1 MSSPSPESRRTGRF
15 GASRL
20 GLTPIVAL
28 ALLVGAAPPR
38 PVLRVCGD
46 PNNLPFSNE
55 RREGFEN
62 KIAAVLADE
71 LHARLEYSWAPE
83 WRGFIRKTLNA
94 GRCDLLMG
102 VPADNDRVLT
112 TRPYYT
118 STYVFL
124 TRRDRHL
131 TIRSFDDP
139 ELRRLRIGVHFIG
152 DDYVNPPPAHA
163 LARRHIVDN
172 VVGYSIYGDYSKPD
186 PPAELV
192 HAVARGDVDVAVIW
206 GPFAGYFGAREP
218 VPMSVVPVR
227 PAEDP
232 PGLHFTFAIAAGVRR
247 TDTVLRAKID
257 RALVRRHAAIERILR
272 GYKIPLVPDAT
283 SSRMAWRCPA
293 GNKEQACG

>member
-1 MSSPSPESRRTGRF
+1 M
-15 GASRL
+15 
-20 GLTPIVAL
+20 TPLVAL
-28 ALLVGAAPPR
+28 VLLVGAAPAPT
-38 PVLRVCGD
+38 VLRVCAD

-55 RREGFEN
+55 RRQGFEN
-62 KIAAVLADE
+62 RIASVLAAE
-71 LHARLEYSWAPE
+71 LHARLEYSWAPQ

-94 GRCDLLMG
+94 GQCDLLMG
-102 VPADNDRVLT
+102 VPADNDHVLT

-118 STYVFL
+118 SSYVFL

-139 ELRRLRIGVHFIG
+139 RLRRLRIGVHFIG

-172 VVGYSIYGDYSKPD
+172 VKGYSIYGDYSKPD
-186 PPAELV
+186 PPSELV
-192 HAVARGDVDVAVIW
+192 RAVARGDVDVAVIW

-218 VPMSVVPVR
+218 VPMSVVSVR

-247 TDTVLRAKID
+247 SDTVLRARID
-257 RALVRRHAAIERILR
+257 RALVRRHAEIERILHAYR
-272 GYKIPLVPDAT
+272 IPLVPDAS
-283 SSRMAWRCPA
+283 SSREAWRCPA
-293 GNKEQACG
+293 GTKEQACG